1 MARVKRE
8 QEGTN
13 MHAELVA
20 YKACLESILTD
31 TDPVEDDLESIKQS
45 VRIVLDGW
53 NIKTAKRWKA

>member
-1 MARVKRE
+1 
-8 QEGTN
+8 